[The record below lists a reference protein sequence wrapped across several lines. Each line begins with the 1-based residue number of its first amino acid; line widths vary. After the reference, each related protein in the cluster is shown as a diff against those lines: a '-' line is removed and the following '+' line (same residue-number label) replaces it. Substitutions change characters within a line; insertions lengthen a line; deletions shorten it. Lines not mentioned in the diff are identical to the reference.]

1 MKIVRHENSVSARM
15 DLLVGIPKGT
25 LIDIETTGLDPMKHE
40 IITVGSISGT
50 RLSVIQRKVKDKK
63 PFYKEVKSALRRLP
77 RPFYAYNSEF
87 EEGFLKAQLG
97 MRLKM
102 KDLMKP
108 WREMANHRA
117 IKWPKL
123 DELVS
128 EPEMYFDTTRVSARD
143 IPSLW
148 DAYLSNRDEKLIEL
162 PLRHNRADLLRE
174 LYLLVQYPH
183 LYELE
188 KEAE

>member
-1 MKIVRHENSVSARM
+1 VLRA
-15 DLLVGIPKGT
+15 VGG
-25 LIDIETTGLDPMKHE
+25 
-40 IITVGSISGT
+40 
-50 RLSVIQRKVKDKK
+50 
-63 PFYKEVKSALRRLP
+63 LP
-77 RPFYAYNSEF
+77 RPLYAYNSEF

-97 MRLKM
+97 MRVKM

-128 EPEMYFDTTRVSARD
+128 EPEMYFDTTRVSAGD

-162 PLRHNRADLLRE
+162 PLKHNRADLLRE

-188 KEAE
+188 KEAK

>member
-1 MKIVRHENSVSARM
+1 MLRA
-15 DLLVGIPKGT
+15 VGG
-25 LIDIETTGLDPMKHE
+25 
-40 IITVGSISGT
+40 
-50 RLSVIQRKVKDKK
+50 
-63 PFYKEVKSALRRLP
+63 LP
-77 RPFYAYNSEF
+77 RPLYAYNSEF

-97 MRLKM
+97 MRVKM

-162 PLRHNRADLLRE
+162 PLKHNRADLLRE

-188 KEAE
+188 KEAK

>member
-1 MKIVRHENSVSARM
+1 VLRA
-15 DLLVGIPKGT
+15 VGG
-25 LIDIETTGLDPMKHE
+25 
-40 IITVGSISGT
+40 
-50 RLSVIQRKVKDKK
+50 
-63 PFYKEVKSALRRLP
+63 LP
-77 RPFYAYNSEF
+77 RPLYAYNSEF

-97 MRLKM
+97 MRVKM

-162 PLRHNRADLLRE
+162 PLKHNRADLLRE

-188 KEAE
+188 KEAK